1 MAKNQNT
8 DNQSHRVD
16 NSLTEKT
23 TYDFDNNSFIVE
35 PVFKNEN
42 SETLG
47 TVLLRL
53 MTQRE

>member
-23 TYDFDNNSFIVE
+23 TYYRGRSILADTATSLISCSGKNSSII
-35 PVFKNEN
+35 
-42 SETLG
+42 LI
-47 TVLLRL
+47 
-53 MTQRE
+53 